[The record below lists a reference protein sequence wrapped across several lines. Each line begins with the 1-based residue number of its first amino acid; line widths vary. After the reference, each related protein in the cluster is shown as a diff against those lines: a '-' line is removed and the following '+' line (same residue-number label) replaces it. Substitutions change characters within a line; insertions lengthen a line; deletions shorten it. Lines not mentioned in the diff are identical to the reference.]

1 MRLEITQNAK
11 DFVKEI
17 AETEEKCFS
26 EPWSES
32 AVSGFLSFSYNGA
45 LVCLC
50 DGKFAGYITYTAVC
64 DEVQIANVAT
74 EPSFRRKG
82 VGRCL
87 VEELKKLAVEN
98 KSTVIMLE
106 VRESNVPAIS
116 LYENAGFERVGVR
129 KNFYKKPDE
138 NAILM
143 NFVSQ

>member
-32 AVSGFLSFSYNGA
+32 AVSEFLSYSYNGA

-50 DGKFAGYITYTAVC
+50 DGEFAGYITYTAVC

-74 EPSFRRKG
+74 DPSFRRKG
-82 VGRCL
+82 VGMYL
-87 VEELKKLAVEN
+87 VEELKKVAVEK
-98 KSTVIMLE
+98 KSAVIMLE
-106 VRESNVPAIS
+106 VRAGNIPAIS
-116 LYENAGFERVGVR
+116 LYEKAGFEKVGVR

-138 NAILM
+138 DAILM
-143 NFVSQ
+143 NLVLQ